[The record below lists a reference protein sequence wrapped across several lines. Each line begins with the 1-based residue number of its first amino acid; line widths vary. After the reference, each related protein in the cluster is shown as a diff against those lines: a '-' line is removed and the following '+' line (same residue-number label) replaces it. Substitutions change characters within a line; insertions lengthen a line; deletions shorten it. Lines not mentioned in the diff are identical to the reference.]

1 MIKFKDIFKLAQGYK
16 SQLVQ
21 FFGFNILTAIFNVVS
36 IGMIIP
42 FLKVIFKEND
52 AALTPA
58 VFSANPS
65 DFIKFLDYE
74 MSLKILE
81 WGKYNALLYFSIG
94 IIIAFFLKNIFLYF
108 SFYNLA
114 YVRSA
119 VVRDIREALYNH
131 ILRLPLSYFNKEKR
145 GDTISRFTNDVK
157 EVEWSLLGVIELY

>member
-52 AALTPA
+52 AASTPA
-58 VFSANPS
+58 VFSASPS

-145 GDTISRFTNDVK
+145 GLKCIICTG
-157 EVEWSLLGVIELY
+157 LL